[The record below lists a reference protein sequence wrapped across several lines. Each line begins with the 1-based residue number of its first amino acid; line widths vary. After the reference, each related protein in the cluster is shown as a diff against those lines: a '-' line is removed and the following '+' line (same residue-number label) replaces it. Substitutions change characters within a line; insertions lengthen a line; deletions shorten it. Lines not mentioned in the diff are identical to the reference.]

1 MSIPLHFAI
10 YNNETPFKLT
20 YGIDTMIPVE
30 VGEPSARKAQ
40 FEEALNDE
48 NLALE
53 LDMIDKVR
61 NNA

>member
-20 YGIDTMIPVE
+20 YGTDAMILVE

-48 NLALE
+48 GSPTSTRIIAS
-53 LDMIDKVR
+53 VP
-61 NNA
+61 